1 MPLYDSLIWVF
12 CFPLANCNMRE
23 PKLLKH
29 CFSGCLDSSSWSI
42 VAGVGQATGLAW
54 SRRVKW
60 CLLPEYIIH
69 LIIFMIHL
77 TIGFVYHFPLLGNER
92 WLVSPLG
99 YLAYKIFCHTV
110 HFALK
115 NTFKIL
121 NHIGI
126 FLWPFPYVSFGGA
139 LWSPEMFL
147 YLIEIKSGFHFTFL
161 NILSKLI
168 FCSSS

>member
-115 NTFKIL
+115 IHSKSWTIL
-121 NHIGI
+121 E
-126 FLWPFPYVSFGGA
+126 FFYDLSLMCLLVVPFEVLKCFYT
-139 LWSPEMFL
+139 WSRSNL
-147 YLIEIKSGFHFTFL
+147 GF
-161 NILSKLI
+161 ILL
-168 FCSSS
+168 F